1 MQTQNSSLRTGHP
14 TRRSLPGGLL
24 IVSCFLVG
32 CLQRV
37 ESDATQ
43 TIIAME
49 RAALDRWGKGD
60 PQGFFEIMAADQT
73 YFDPMTEKRID
84 GQAALKQYIAPFTG
98 KIKIERVEMIDPKVQ
113 QSGDVAVLTF
123 NLVDHGA
130 QVGDGPK
137 TTARWNSTEVYQRIN
152 GSWKILH
159 SHWSYVK
166 PELSE
171 SAEARDADARA
182 IRRSEAEWA
191 RAWAAK
197 NVEQVV
203 NHYADDALVELADMP
218 IVSGKDAIRAGAKL
232 AFADRNFALSFA
244 LAQVEVSRSGDLAY
258 TRGAYTVTLT
268 GAATSRPAT
277 AKGKYIVVYRKQ
289 QDGRWV
295 AIHDI
300 NNRDAPPAS
309 AKP

>member
-1 MQTQNSSLRTGHP
+1 MRAHIL
-14 TRRSLPGGLL
+14 GLL
-24 IVSCFLVG
+24 IVGWFLHG
-32 CLQRV
+32 DQGRA
-37 ESDATQ
+37 ESNVAQ

-60 PQGFFEIMAADQT
+60 PQGFFETMASDQT

-84 GQAALKQYIAPFTG
+84 GQADLKRYIAPFAG

-113 QSGDVAVLTF
+113 QSGDMAVLTF
-123 NLVDHGA
+123 NLIDYGA

-152 GSWKILH
+152 GSWRIIH

-166 PELSE
+166 PEFNE
-171 SAEARDADARA
+171 SSDARNASARA
-182 IRRSEAEWA
+182 IRESEIQWA

-197 NVEQVV
+197 DVEKVV
-203 NHYADDALVELADMP
+203 SHYADDASMELSGVP
-218 IVSGKDAIRAGAKL
+218 IVIGKDAIRARVKKT
-232 AFADRNFALSFA
+232 FADRNFVLSFA
-244 LAQVEVSRSGDLAY
+244 PLQVEVSRSGDLAY
-258 TRGAYTVTLT
+258 TRGAYRVILT
-268 GAATSRPAT
+268 DPAT
-277 AKGKYIVVYRKQ
+277 NRPVKAIGKYVIVYQKER
-289 QDGRWV
+289 DGQWM

-300 NNRDAPPAS
+300 NNRDAPVLS